1 MLAVAAAE
9 AVSVPARA
17 SAERAGTTLRGPDS
31 SSAALHAA
39 ARVFALARRVGWGG
53 GPATGGRLHSLL
65 ASRFSSCADSF
76 GVLLLLILKTTTKP
90 LLFSLNACL
99 RKDCGRRLFG
109 KEAVA
114 GRICIGCAGFRLDG
128 CWKRRF
134 RGAGLARRSPLPA
147 VGPHD
152 ARLRPLGN
160 AVLESTARVS
170 FSLLGLLWA
179 ATAFVRNSETGVSV
193 VPPPPLS
200 YPPSS
205 RCSLVPFGFAFS
217 EPEPEKR

>member
-1 MLAVAAAE
+1 M
-9 AVSVPARA
+9 
-17 SAERAGTTLRGPDS
+17 
-31 SSAALHAA
+31 
-39 ARVFALARRVGWGG
+39 
-53 GPATGGRLHSLL
+53 
-65 ASRFSSCADSF
+65 
-76 GVLLLLILKTTTKP
+76 LLILKTTTKP
-90 LLFSLNACL
+90 LLFSLNACP

-134 RGAGLARRSPLPA
+134 GGAGLERWSPLPA

-152 ARLRPLGN
+152 ARLPPPGN
-160 AVLESTARVS
+160 TVLESTARGS

-193 VPPPPLS
+193 VSPPPPS

-205 RCSLVPFGFAFS
+205 RYSLVPFGFGFS